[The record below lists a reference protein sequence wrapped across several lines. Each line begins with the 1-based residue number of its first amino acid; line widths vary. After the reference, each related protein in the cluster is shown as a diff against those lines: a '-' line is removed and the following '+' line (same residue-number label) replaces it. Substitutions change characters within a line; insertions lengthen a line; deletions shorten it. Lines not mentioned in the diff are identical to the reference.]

1 MLSEERAEAGGSI
14 RCDEYKCA
22 GWKRM
27 GEMGGPGRR
36 EESVLCKFGAMA
48 GDRGVGTDPLPK
60 LHPTRLPEIPAF
72 RFWPAGLF
80 VNFLLLVFPP
90 TRTCECSPLQGT
102 HQRLRTSACV
112 ASLSFVCSVLL
123 GELLP
128 VGD

>member
-1 MLSEERAEAGGSI
+1 
-14 RCDEYKCA
+14 
-22 GWKRM
+22 M

-80 VNFLLLVFPP
+80 CQFSVCCWFSLPHGHVNVVRFKERIRGF
-90 TRTCECSPLQGT
+90 E
-102 HQRLRTSACV
+102 RLRAWPRCLLFVACSWASFFLSATK
-112 ASLSFVCSVLL
+112 
-123 GELLP
+123 
-128 VGD
+128 

>member
-1 MLSEERAEAGGSI
+1 
-14 RCDEYKCA
+14 
-22 GWKRM
+22 M
-27 GEMGGPGRR
+27 GEMGGAGRR

-90 TRTCECSPLQGT
+90 TRTCEC
-102 HQRLRTSACV
+102 TSASRNASEASNVCV
-112 ASLSFVCSVLL
+112 RGLAVFRL
-123 GELLP
+123 
-128 VGD
+128 